1 MKYET
6 ELYGVLIL
14 IVLFLV
20 LVNFSSIRIAT
31 QLQGIFEDQVFSDLL
46 ESARRAETYL
56 GDQPALKSST
66 RDWHRFIND
75 SYADSI
81 SLEEIDSN
89 DSLRW
94 RFDGSQISALDS
106 GGVVTAGPDS
116 ESNAPSYALMIRF
129 ETNDGRCFILRTVK
143 RAERQK
149 LVTDVTRFSV
159 FFQLSGLLAI
169 VLLSYLYLRVTL
181 KPYRKMKKAAQDA
194 HLPDKS
200 LDSSVEQI
208 VATFQAMIE
217 ELREKEKRLQELYH
231 KTQKR
236 AARLEQFNEYI
247 LAGMASGLISCDRE
261 GTITNFNMSAQKLLG
276 IGETKALGCHFSEI
290 LIATPKLAELIAETL
305 TDEINASRI
314 ELEIAGTDGNRL
326 SLGVSTTLICDE
338 FGRKVGA
345 TVIMTDLTE
354 IKRLQK
360 DIAYKDKM
368 AALGETAA
376 GLAHELRNSMTAI
389 VGYGGLMLKIA
400 RDNPQLRQAAEAI
413 AREGAATE
421 QMLRRFLEFA
431 QPTSFYNAW
440 VDIQELIKEQIS
452 SLSTLADERGVTLR
466 SRLHASSK
474 SVWADQLAVR
484 QVIANLMLNAIEAS
498 TNGSEVTI
506 ETVDEGTEFVAMR
519 VIDNGPGIPDEI
531 RAKVFTP
538 FFTTKEDGN
547 GLGLCTVK
555 KLVTGMNGRLELS
568 KTTESGFAVTVYL
581 PRCEN
586 DRSVG
591 IRAAEAMH
599 RSR

>member
-1 MKYET
+1 M
-6 ELYGVLIL
+6 
-14 IVLFLV
+14 
-20 LVNFSSIRIAT
+20 
-31 QLQGIFEDQVFSDLL
+31 
-46 ESARRAETYL
+46 
-56 GDQPALKSST
+56 
-66 RDWHRFIND
+66 
-75 SYADSI
+75 
-81 SLEEIDSN
+81 
-89 DSLRW
+89 
-94 RFDGSQISALDS
+94 
-106 GGVVTAGPDS
+106 
-116 ESNAPSYALMIRF
+116 
-129 ETNDGRCFILRTVK
+129 
-143 RAERQK
+143 
-149 LVTDVTRFSV
+149 
-159 FFQLSGLLAI
+159 
-169 VLLSYLYLRVTL
+169 
-181 KPYRKMKKAAQDA
+181 
-194 HLPDKS
+194 
-200 LDSSVEQI
+200 
-208 VATFQAMIE
+208 
-217 ELREKEKRLQELYH
+217 YH
-231 KTQKR
+231 KTQRR

-276 IGETKALGCHFSEI
+276 IGETEALGCHFSEI
-290 LIATPKLAELIAETL
+290 LIGTPRLAELITETL

-314 ELEIAGTDGNRL
+314 ELEIIGTDGSEL

-400 RDNPQLRQAAEAI
+400 RDDPQLRQAAEAI

-421 QMLRRFLEFA
+421 QMLTRFLEFA

-440 VDIQELIKEQIS
+440 VDLPGLIEEQIS

-484 QVIANLMLNAIEAS
+484 QVLANLTLNAIEAS
-498 TNGSEVTI
+498 TSEVTI
-506 ETVDEGTEFVAMR
+506 ETVDEGTDFVAVR
-519 VIDNGPGIPDEI
+519 VVDNGPGIPDEI
-531 RAKVFTP
+531 RGKIFTP

-555 KLVTGMNGRLELS
+555 KLITGMNGRLELS
-568 KTTESGFAVTVYL
+568 KTTEPGFAVTVYL
-581 PRCEN
+581 PRHED
-586 DRSVG
+586 DRSAG
-591 IRAAEAMH
+591 IRATESAHA
-599 RSR
+599 SR

>member
-14 IVLFLV
+14 IILFLV

-66 RDWHRFIND
+66 RDWHRFVSD
-75 SYADSI
+75 VFADSI

-89 DSLRW
+89 DSFGS
-94 RFDGSQISALDS
+94 RFGGSQICTLDS
-106 GGVVTAGPDS
+106 GGVVTSKPDS
-116 ESNAPSYALMIRF
+116 ESKAPSYALMIRF
-129 ETNDGRCFILRTVK
+129 ETSDGRCFILRTVK

-149 LVTDVTRFSV
+149 LITDVTRFSV

-194 HLPDKS
+194 HLPDKPS
-200 LDSSVEQI
+200 DSSVEQI

-231 KTQKR
+231 KTQRR

-276 IGETKALGCHFSEI
+276 IGETEALGCHFSEI
-290 LIATPKLAELIAETL
+290 LIGTPRLAELITETL

-314 ELEIAGTDGNRL
+314 ELEIIGTDGSEL

-400 RDNPQLRQAAEAI
+400 RDDPQLRQAAEAI

-421 QMLRRFLEFA
+421 QMLTRFLEFA

-440 VDIQELIKEQIS
+440 VDLPGLIEEQIS

-484 QVIANLMLNAIEAS
+484 QVLANLTLNAIEAS
-498 TNGSEVTI
+498 TSEVTI
-506 ETVDEGTEFVAMR
+506 ETVDEGTDFVAVR
-519 VIDNGPGIPDEI
+519 VVDNGPGIPDEI
-531 RAKVFTP
+531 RGKIFTP

-555 KLVTGMNGRLELS
+555 KLITGMNGRLELS
-568 KTTESGFAVTVYL
+568 KTTEPGFAVTVYL
-581 PRCEN
+581 PRHED
-586 DRSVG
+586 DRSAG
-591 IRAAEAMH
+591 IRATESAHA
-599 RSR
+599 SR